1 MKAVG
6 EVMAIGRTFPESLQK
21 AWQSLEI
28 GYNGLGADREDAS
41 PSEVRERLAKP
52 LWDRT
57 LQIRNAFK
65 LGASVDE
72 IADVSKVDP
81 WFLYQI
87 RDIVRLEEAVAERT
101 LQEIDAEFMNRVKQY
116 GFSDIQI
123 AYLLNGETNEMQVRE
138 HRKALGVIPSFQ
150 VVDTCAGEF
159 RRRRPISILRMSR
172 VRKARCP
179 TARKLSF
186 WEAGRTASVRAS
198 NSITPVYMA

>member
-1 MKAVG
+1 MIVIEINPRVSRSSALASKATGYPIAKVAARLAVGYTLDELPNEVTGTTSACFEPAIDYVVTKIPRFNFDKFEGVDEELTTQMKAVG

-52 LWDRT
+52 FWDRT

-87 RDIVRLEEAVAERT
+87 RDIVRLEEESGSGPYMRW
-101 LQEIDAEFMNRVKQY
+101 MPN
-116 GFSDIQI
+116 S
-123 AYLLNGETNEMQVRE
+123 
-138 HRKALGVIPSFQ
+138 
-150 VVDTCAGEF
+150 CAG
-159 RRRRPISILRMSR
+159 
-172 VRKARCP
+172 
-179 TARKLSF
+179 
-186 WEAGRTASVRAS
+186 
-198 NSITPVYMA
+198 